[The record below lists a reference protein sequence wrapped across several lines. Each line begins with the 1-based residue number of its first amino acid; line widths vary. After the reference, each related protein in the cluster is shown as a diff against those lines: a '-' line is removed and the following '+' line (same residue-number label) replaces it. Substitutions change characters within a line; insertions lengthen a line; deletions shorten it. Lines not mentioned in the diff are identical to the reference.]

1 MKLAMVSA
9 HTIDFYHFFKIQYAM
24 MRMYDPEIKI
34 TVAKSDTL
42 EQFTNDVDWVDLE
55 FPDFLHPTHRNYTTL
70 FNFTRGP
77 LAQSVDADR
86 VAWVDADILPLV
98 PNAISNFMTISD
110 KPTVAHNVYMSDQ
123 QYADWDWLTEWY
135 GVGKLPCYNCGLV
148 TANRDDSFWNEWAD
162 AKKMLYLNKLDYFL
176 NYEGSYHYGIPVRM
190 FFIDQI
196 ALNYV
201 IDKDLDRFHYVDSS
215 NNWQPL
221 DPNGDVFKDTIRMPF
236 DTKIL
241 HLSGPSKKS
250 LLIDKETINVQTI

>member
-9 HTIDFYHFFKIQYAM
+9 HTVDFYHFFKIQYAM
-24 MRMYDPEIKI
+24 MQMYDPLVKI
-34 TVAKSDTL
+34 TVAKSDTF
-42 EQFTNDVDWVDLE
+42 EQFNEKVDWVDLGY
-55 FPDFLHPTHRNYTTL
+55 PDFLHPMHRNYTTK
-70 FNFTRGP
+70 FNFARAP

-98 PNAISNFMTISD
+98 PTAISNFMTVSD
-110 KPTVAHNVYMSDQ
+110 KPTVAHNVYMSDE
-123 QYADWDWLTEWY
+123 QYDGWNSLTEWY

-148 TANRDDSFWNEWAD
+148 AANRDDSFWNEWAD
-162 AKKMLYLNKLDYFL
+162 AKKMLYLSRLDYFL
-176 NYEGSYHYGIPVRM
+176 TYEGDYHYGIPLRM

-201 IDKDLDRFHYVDSS
+201 INKDVSRFHCVDSS

-221 DPNGDVFKDTIRMPF
+221 DPNGNMFKDTIRMPF

-250 LLIDKETINVQTI
+250 LLINKETINV